1 MAAVAVGTDGVAVAE
16 AVGPRGSRRALLAAA
31 GGLMLAAA
39 FPSLELAPL
48 AWIGFVP
55 ILLAARGLG
64 VRGAF
69 AIGWVGGV
77 AFYLGTVYWVAY
89 TIVSYTAV
97 PFPLAVAILVGMTS
111 ILALYHGAFVA
122 GLAWFDA
129 HRLPTIWL
137 AAPLWVTL
145 EWLRGWFIVGFPWA
159 GLGYSQYRFHDLV
172 QMAEVTGVYGVS
184 AVLVLF
190 NVVATA
196 VVAEQGR
203 RARRLVPALVV
214 TSALVVGLP
223 LAGRY
228 RAAAVAA
235 RAPAGSLA
243 VALVQGNVAQDHKW
257 DPAYQDETTTRYRDL
272 TLAAAGERPVLV
284 VWPETATPFF
294 FQEPGPYRDDLLAL
308 AGDAHAYLLFG
319 SPAYRPALGGGFEE
333 LNRAYLVSPAG
344 RELDSYDKIELVPF
358 GEYVPFRRV
367 LFFVDQ
373 IVHAI
378 GTVVPGVS
386 TTVFQMP
393 GARFGVLICYE
404 GIFPALTRRFVADG
418 ADFLVNVTND
428 AWYGRTSAPRQHLA
442 HATFRA
448 VENRVPLVRAANTGI
463 SAVIEPDGEIRWEGP
478 LFEPLW
484 RVERIAW
491 PGVRTF
497 YTEWGDVFAY
507 GCVLASFAAFGYG
520 AWRARRDG
528 TDRPDGDFGAA

>member
-1 MAAVAVGTDGVAVAE
+1 MAAVAVGTDGVAVEE
-16 AVGPRGSRRALLAAA
+16 AVGPRGSWRALLAAA

-39 FPSLELAPL
+39 FPNLELAPL
-48 AWIGFVP
+48 AWIGLVP

-69 AIGWVGGV
+69 AIGWVGGLV
-77 AFYLGTVYWVAY
+77 FYLGTVYWVAY

-97 PFPLAVAILVGMTS
+97 PFPLAVAILVLMTS

-129 HRLPTIWL
+129 RRLPTIWL

-145 EWLRGWFIVGFPWA
+145 EWLRGWFIIGFPWA

-196 VVAEQGR
+196 VVAEQGQ

-214 TSALVVGLP
+214 TSALVAGLP
-223 LAGRY
+223 LVGRL

-235 RAPAGSLA
+235 RAPAGSLT

-257 DPAYQDETTTRYRDL
+257 DPAYQNETTTRYRDL
-272 TLAAAGERPVLV
+272 TLAAAGEHPALV

-294 FQEPGPYRDDLLAL
+294 FQEIGPYRDDVLAL
-308 AGDAHAYLLFG
+308 AGDANAYLLFG
-319 SPAYRPALGGGFEE
+319 SPAYRPASRGGFEE
-333 LNRAYLVSPAG
+333 LNRAYLVSAAG
-344 RELDSYDKIELVPF
+344 REVESYDKIQLVPF

-378 GTVVPGVS
+378 GTVVPGV
-386 TTVFQMP
+386 TPTVFQMP

-463 SAVIEPDGEIRWEGP
+463 SAVIDPDGSIRWEGP
-478 LFEPLW
+478 LFEALW

-491 PGVRTF
+491 PGVHTF
-497 YTEWGDVFAY
+497 YTAWGDVFAY
-507 GCVLASFAAFGYG
+507 ACVLASLAAFGSG
-520 AWRARRDG
+520 AWRARGDG
-528 TDRPDGDFGAA
+528 ADRSGGPSRVA